1 MLKVQVKHVFIFL
14 RKKMEIVGLLT
25 PLLTL
30 TILVSVKVLSVRISI
45 IMHYLLTVDTIKT
58 KERNSK
64 ELKKKKVY
72 YLNV

>member
-1 MLKVQVKHVFIFL
+1 M
-14 RKKMEIVGLLT
+14 KKMEIVGLLT

-64 ELKKKKVY
+64 ELKKKEVY

>member
-1 MLKVQVKHVFIFL
+1 M
-14 RKKMEIVGLLT
+14 KKMEIVGLLT

-45 IMHYLLTVDTIKT
+45 IMHYLPTVDTIKT

-64 ELKKKKVY
+64 ELKKKKY
-72 YLNV
+72 IT

>member
-1 MLKVQVKHVFIFL
+1 M
-14 RKKMEIVGLLT
+14 KKMEIVGLLT

-64 ELKKKKVY
+64 ELKKSILLKCLIDK
-72 YLNV
+72 LP

>member
-1 MLKVQVKHVFIFL
+1 
-14 RKKMEIVGLLT
+14 MEIVGLLT

-64 ELKKKKVY
+64 ELKKKVY

>member
-1 MLKVQVKHVFIFL
+1 M
-14 RKKMEIVGLLT
+14 KKMEIVGLLT

-64 ELKKKKVY
+64 ELKKKRSILLKC
-72 YLNV
+72 LIDKLP

>member
-1 MLKVQVKHVFIFL
+1 M
-14 RKKMEIVGLLT
+14 KKMEIVGLLT

-64 ELKKKKVY
+64 ELKKKEIY

>member
-1 MLKVQVKHVFIFL
+1 M
-14 RKKMEIVGLLT
+14 KKMEIVGLLT

-45 IMHYLLTVDTIKT
+45 IMHYLLTVDTINT

-64 ELKKKKVY
+64 ELKKKEVY

>member
-1 MLKVQVKHVFIFL
+1 M
-14 RKKMEIVGLLT
+14 KKMEIVGLLT

-64 ELKKKKVY
+64 ELKKKKY
-72 YLNV
+72 IT

>member
-1 MLKVQVKHVFIFL
+1 M
-14 RKKMEIVGLLT
+14 KKMEIVGLLT

-64 ELKKKKVY
+64 ELKKKKKY
-72 YLNV
+72 IT

>member
-1 MLKVQVKHVFIFL
+1 M
-14 RKKMEIVGLLT
+14 KKMEIVGLLT

-64 ELKKKKVY
+64 ELKKKKEVY

>member
-1 MLKVQVKHVFIFL
+1 M
-14 RKKMEIVGLLT
+14 KKMEIVGLLT

-45 IMHYLLTVDTIKT
+45 IMHYLLTVDTIKA

-64 ELKKKKVY
+64 ELKIKSILLK
-72 YLNV
+72 YLIDKLP

>member
-1 MLKVQVKHVFIFL
+1 
-14 RKKMEIVGLLT
+14 MEIVGLLT

-64 ELKKKKVY
+64 ELKKKY
-72 YLNV
+72 IT

>member
-1 MLKVQVKHVFIFL
+1 MSLFFYE
-14 RKKMEIVGLLT
+14 KMEIVGLLT

-64 ELKKKKVY
+64 ELKKKEVY

>member
-1 MLKVQVKHVFIFL
+1 
-14 RKKMEIVGLLT
+14 MEIVGLLT

-64 ELKKKKVY
+64 ELKKKEVY